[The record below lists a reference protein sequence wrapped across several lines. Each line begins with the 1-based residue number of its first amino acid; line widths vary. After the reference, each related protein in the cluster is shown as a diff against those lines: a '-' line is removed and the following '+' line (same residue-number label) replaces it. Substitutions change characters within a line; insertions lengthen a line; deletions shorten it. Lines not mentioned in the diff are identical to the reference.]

1 MTAPIFDPDNE
12 KIVAGAL
19 RPKDAATLILVKRD
33 DGTPRVLMG
42 RRHEGMAFMAGKYVF
57 PGGRVDPGDQRLLV
71 ETELRQDVLAKLT
84 KGATP
89 SRAKGLALAAI
100 RETFEETG
108 IILGERSEKLP
119 RTKTDAWKRF
129 FSHGLMP
136 RLDRLEYIARAITPP
151 NRTRRFDARF
161 FMADAAHI
169 GHALERAESDE
180 LLEACWL
187 TFEEARAQDLPTITR
202 RMIEEV
208 EARVAKPGEPRP
220 VPFFRFRNNRP
231 SLDYL

>member
-1 MTAPIFDPDNE
+1 
-12 KIVAGAL
+12 
-19 RPKDAATLILVKRD
+19 
-33 DGTPRVLMG
+33 
-42 RRHEGMAFMAGKYVF
+42 VF

-89 SRAKGLALAAI
+89 TRAKGLALAAI

-208 EARVAKPGEPRP
+208 EARLAKPGEPRP